1 MYCNYLNKDCL
12 AFLFPHQTP
21 PTEYHICMLTYTRW
35 QRDIKASVRLGGRT
49 SWTSWLHP
57 SHPSHHVS
65 AQTAAGT
72 AGTTLRA
79 GPTGWWDCNHV
90 SAPAHCCLQRNVW
103 PWAWKMLSA
112 ACLALGKTVILEWI
126 FWVFLKCTWWSLT
139 KYPAL
144 TAQHKVAGP
153 CHCPTPAGAGAL
165 CLTSTPASMGQG
177 PSLPPTAPSP
187 APSCTT
193 MDFTRWSV
201 TRANRHFHTLHLPLK
216 AHRLQVRTFQL
227 HQMPCGA
234 TSTSTTEG
242 CAPKLRSQCHLSV
255 ASYRKYFP
263 HMKGLYFCLSC
274 SEIHRPVNKF
284 QETIKSEKAVSN

>member
-1 MYCNYLNKDCL
+1 MTTRYQSKCEIRGKDKLNL
-12 AFLFPHQTP
+12 VTPSFPSIP
-21 PTEYHICMLTYTRW
+21 PR
-35 QRDIKASVRLGGRT
+35 
-49 SWTSWLHP
+49 
-57 SHPSHHVS
+57 VS
-65 AQTAAGT
+65 ADSSWHSWNHAPCWTHWLVGLQPCVSPCSLLFAEKRL
-72 AGTTLRA
+72 TLSVKNA
-79 GPTGWWDCNHV
+79 ECSLPCFGEN
-90 SAPAHCCLQRNVW
+90 
-103 PWAWKMLSA
+103 
-112 ACLALGKTVILEWI
+112 TVILEWI